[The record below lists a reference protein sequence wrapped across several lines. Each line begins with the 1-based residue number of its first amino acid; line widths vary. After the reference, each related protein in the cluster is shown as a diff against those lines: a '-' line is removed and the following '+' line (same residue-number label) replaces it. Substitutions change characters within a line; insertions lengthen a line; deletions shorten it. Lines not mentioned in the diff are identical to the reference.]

1 MYFLAREVELVTSSG
16 GSLFPFFPFQISHI
30 VCCVRSFLT
39 FKHMCCISL
48 RTSVLFCRKKK
59 FSYSNLSNELFS
71 ELKYKRRSAQQMCP
85 SAEYQSSYY
94 YIFPRWSSFESFFT
108 DQPRSQM
115 QMQKN
120 VYNLDAPLE

>member
-1 MYFLAREVELVTSSG
+1 MYFLARKVELVTSSG
-16 GSLFPFFPFQISHI
+16 GSLFPFFPFQISDI

-94 YIFPRWSSFESFFT
+94 YIFPRWSSFESFFYWSASLA
-108 DQPRSQM
+108 DANAE
-115 QMQKN
+115 N